1 MNRSSFVMDPPS
13 IVLGM
18 SLTDAAAAGSAA
30 PLSGDRG
37 VTFRSHCMVDALQ
50 RRVCWIDAVASSLA
64 GGVSP

>member
-1 MNRSSFVMDPPS
+1 MDPPS

-30 PLSGDRG
+30 PLSGDG
-37 VTFRSHCMVDALQ
+37 GDVTFRSHCMVDALQ